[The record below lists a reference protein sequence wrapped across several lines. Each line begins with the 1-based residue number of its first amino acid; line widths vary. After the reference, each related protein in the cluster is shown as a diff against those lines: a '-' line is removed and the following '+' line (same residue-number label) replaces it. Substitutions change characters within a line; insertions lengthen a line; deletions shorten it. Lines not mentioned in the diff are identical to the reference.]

1 MSYARWS
8 NSAWYA
14 FYNVNGCLSLWY
26 DMEHTIDIPYED
38 ALTIT
43 KEEIIMVY
51 GCTEEQAEEAMKYI
65 GYFIE
70 DYEPEQKEE
79 YEKELREFMNTLDK
93 LEAEENGAADDK

>member
-43 KEEIIMVY
+43 KEDVKMVY
-51 GCTEEQAEEAMKYI
+51 GCTEEEAEEAMKYV

-70 DYEPEQKEE
+70 DYDPKDKEE
-79 YEKELREFMNTLDK
+79 YEKEIEELFRKMRELK
-93 LEAEENGAADDK
+93 ENE

>member
-26 DMEHTIDIPYED
+26 DMEHTIDIPYEN

-43 KEEIIMVY
+43 KEDVKMVY
-51 GCTEEQAEEAMKYI
+51 GCSEEEAEEAMKYVSI
-65 GYFIE
+65 FLE
-70 DYEPEQKEE
+70 DYDPKDKEE
-79 YEKELREFMNTLDK
+79 YEKEMEELFRK
-93 LEAEENGAADDK
+93 LKESE

>member
-8 NSAWYA
+8 NSSWYA

-43 KEEIIMVY
+43 KEDVKMVY
-51 GCTEEQAEEAMKYI
+51 ECTEEEAEEAMKYV

-70 DYEPEQKEE
+70 DYDPKDKEE
-79 YEKELREFMNTLDK
+79 YEKELAEFFKKLDELK
-93 LEAEENGAADDK
+93 DE

>member
-8 NSAWYA
+8 NSSWYA

-43 KEEIIMVY
+43 KEDVMMVY
-51 GCTEEQAEEAMKYI
+51 ECSEEEAEEAMKYV
-65 GYFIE
+65 GLFLE
-70 DYEPEQKEE
+70 DYDPKDEEEYAKEMQELLQKLKEE
-79 YEKELREFMNTLDK
+79 VKNDPS
-93 LEAEENGAADDK
+93 